1 MAQLAA
7 VVGAGLAEYYEEVR
21 ERVHQWVDPLTT
33 EQIWTRPYPYGN
45 SVGHLLLH
53 LSGNL
58 NYYIGAQIAGTGYS
72 RHRDLEFA
80 DTQKKPKE
88 QVLADFDRTIA
99 MVVDTI
105 RKQSPEDWTKA
116 FAGEREPLAKDR
128 FTAIFRCASHAYHHV
143 GQMIYLSK
151 ELTKGTGQ
159 SPAGRLV

>member
-1 MAQLAA
+1 MGVGILRRAKQGRSAMKALAG
-7 VVGAGLAEYYEEVR
+7 VVGSGLAEYYEEVR

-80 DTQKKPKE
+80 DTQKK
-88 QVLADFDRTIA
+88 
-99 MVVDTI
+99 
-105 RKQSPEDWTKA
+105 
-116 FAGEREPLAKDR
+116 
-128 FTAIFRCASHAYHHV
+128 
-143 GQMIYLSK
+143 
-151 ELTKGTGQ
+151 
-159 SPAGRLV
+159 

>member
-1 MAQLAA
+1 MAQLAG
-7 VVGAGLAEYYEEVR
+7 VVGAGLAGYYEEVR

-33 EQIWTRPYPYGN
+33 EQIWARPYPYGN

-105 RKQSPEDWTKA
+105 RKQSPEDWTKP

-128 FTAIFRCASHAYHHV
+128 FTAVFRCAAHAYHHV
-143 GQMIYLSK
+143 GQMIYLSR
-151 ELTKGTGQ
+151 ELTKTAGQGTT
-159 SPAGRLV
+159 GRLV